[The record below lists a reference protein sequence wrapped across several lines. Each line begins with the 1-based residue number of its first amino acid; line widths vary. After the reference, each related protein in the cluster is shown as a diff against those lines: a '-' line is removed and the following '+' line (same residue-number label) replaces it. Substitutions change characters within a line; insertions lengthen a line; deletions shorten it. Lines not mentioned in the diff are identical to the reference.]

1 MEGTAMTH
9 FGKSVRRSAKLLLAA
24 AMATTFA
31 LSAEFGHAAVVAND
45 PESQPA
51 AQAIPATPAAGTP
64 KIKFET
70 LEQDFGDVLT
80 TDHPTTVFKFT
91 NEGTAPLKI
100 ERIVKSCSCT
110 EPKIMPEGKTEFAP
124 GESGEIH
131 VGVSVKEKHGPTR
144 VDVRVF
150 TNDPARKDVMLYMN
164 AKVARVVELDP
175 MIVNFGEVRRGE
187 KREID
192 LKVIGRTPDFKATY
206 AVINYAEKDR
216 PVESKILD
224 TAPFE
229 FQGQKLWATTIRFTL
244 PPQSRTFRSEWGVR
258 ITTNDPRQPETGTKV
273 QVQVQSEIELSSE
286 VVQLGVLSPN
296 SAFST
301 QLRLTHRRYTPF
313 KLVKLEHDP
322 SLTSRIAATTQAQF
336 AMMQRPGALQMPTN
350 NPENPYSYVVT
361 ISGRTP
367 DKQGPFTGEFIVKTD
382 VKGDEEFKVPFR
394 GVIRAETPSPAV
406 VPGTVPGPARRPA
419 GTPPSAAP
427 TTAPANA
434 PTPASG
440 GGR

>member
-1 MEGTAMTH
+1 MTQ
-9 FGKSVRRSAKLLLAA
+9 FGKSARLTAKVCVAA
-24 AMATTFA
+24 ALATMFA
-31 LSAEFGHAAVVAND
+31 SAAAFGQSAA
-45 PESQPA
+45 PA
-51 AQAIPATPAAGTP
+51 AQTPAEATPAAGTP
-64 KIKFET
+64 SIKFET

-80 TDHPTTVFKFT
+80 SDHPTTVFKFK

-110 EPKIMPEGKTEFAP
+110 EPKLMPEGKTEFAP

-150 TNDPARKDVMLYMN
+150 TNDPDRKDVMLYMN

-175 MIVNFGEVRRGE
+175 MVVNFGEVRRGE

-192 LKVIGRTPDFKATY
+192 LKVIGRSADFKATY
-206 AVINYAEKDR
+206 AVINYAEKER
-216 PVESKILD
+216 PVELKMLE

-244 PPQSRTFRSEWGVR
+244 PPQSRTFRGEWGVR
-258 ITTNDPRQPETGTKV
+258 ITTNDPKQPETATKV
-273 QVQVQSEIELSSE
+273 QVQVQSELELSSE
-286 VVQLGVLSPN
+286 VLQLGVLPPN
-296 SAFST
+296 SMFST
-301 QLRLTHRRYTPF
+301 QVRLTHRRQTPF
-313 KLVKLEHDP
+313 RILKLEHDP
-322 SLTSRIAATTQAQF
+322 SFTSKTAPTTQAQF
-336 AMMQRPGALQMPTN
+336 AMTQKPNTLPMPTN

-367 DKQGPFTGEFIVKTD
+367 DKTGPFTGELTFKTD

-394 GVIRAETPSPAV
+394 GVIRAETPTAA
-406 VPGTVPGPARRPA
+406 PGSAGQRPA
-419 GTPPSAAP
+419 GAPPAAQP
-427 TTAPANA
+427 TTPAPA
-434 PTPASG
+434 PSRG